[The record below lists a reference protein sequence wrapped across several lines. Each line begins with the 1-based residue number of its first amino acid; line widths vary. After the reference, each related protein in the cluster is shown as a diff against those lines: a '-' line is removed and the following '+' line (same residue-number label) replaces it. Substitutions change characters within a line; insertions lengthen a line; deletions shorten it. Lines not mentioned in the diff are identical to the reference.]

1 LVLHSTPRLIRSQVT
16 IEIDSDPPA
25 MKNPSG
31 LQPPEEGDTVKGHI
45 HKTFELPASLLE

>member
-1 LVLHSTPRLIRSQVT
+1 MWQVT
-16 IEIDSDPPA
+16 IEIETNPPE

-31 LQPPEEGDTVKGHI
+31 LPDKPEDDDTFKGHV